1 MNALIGDIAT
11 TISIIIVAMQVTAV
25 SIVVIVAT
33 CKLAA
38 IGMLTATNIFGT
50 FPADFIASFV
60 KNGLINSDENFL
72 HD

>member
-11 TISIIIVAMQVTAV
+11 TISIIIVAMQVTTV

-38 IGMLTATNIFGT
+38 IGMLTATNFFGT
-50 FPADFIASFV
+50 FPAGFIASFV
-60 KNGLINSDENFL
+60 KNGLINLDENFL

>member
-1 MNALIGDIAT
+1 
-11 TISIIIVAMQVTAV
+11 MQVTTV

>member
-33 CKLAA
+33 CKLAV
-38 IGMLTATNIFGT
+38 ISMLTATNIFGT

-60 KNGLINSDENFL
+60 KNGFINSDENFL